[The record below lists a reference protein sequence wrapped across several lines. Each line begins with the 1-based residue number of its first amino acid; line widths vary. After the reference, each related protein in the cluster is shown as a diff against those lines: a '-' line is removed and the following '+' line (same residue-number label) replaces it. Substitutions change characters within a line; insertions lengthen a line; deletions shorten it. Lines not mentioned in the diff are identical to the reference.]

1 MLAAFT
7 ASIRGKQQKI
17 SILLIF
23 SFKSIKFTHS
33 LPQNVRLDRDKMGD
47 GDKMY
52 NAMNLHAL
60 PLPLAVGDVMIAVI
74 FLNDPK

>member
-33 LPQNVRLDRDKMGD
+33 LPRTSAWIAIKMGG

-60 PLPLAVGDVMIAVI
+60 PLPSPLAM
-74 FLNDPK
+74 L